1 MASSTMKVNIVASD
15 RPLWTGEA
23 KSVSIPA
30 SEGGMGLL
38 PDHEPILTVIDKG
51 TISAVDVDG
60 NRHSFEVTDGFASFD
75 SNSLTVAV
83 ETGVDTKKDPTATA
97 D

>member
-1 MASSTMKVNIVASD
+1 MAGSTMKVNIVASD

-30 SEGGMGLL
+30 SEGGMGIL
-38 PDHEPILTVIDKG
+38 PNHEPMLTVIGKG
-51 TISAVDVDG
+51 TISAVDADG
-60 NRHSFEVTDGFASFD
+60 KRHTFEVNDGFASFD

-83 ETGVDTKKDPTATA
+83 ETGVESEKNPMAT

>member
-1 MASSTMKVNIVASD
+1 MAGSTMKVNIVASD
-15 RPLWTGEA
+15 RPLWAGDA

-30 SEGGMGLL
+30 SEGGMGIL
-38 PDHEPILTVIDKG
+38 PDHEPLLTVIEKG
-51 TISAVDVDG
+51 TISAVDEDG
-60 NRHSFEVTDGFASFD
+60 ERHSFEVTDGFASFD

-83 ETGVDTKKDPTATA
+83 ETGVDTDKGPTQTA